1 MVRVAG
7 VNIPDNKHVI
17 ISLTYIYGIGNFI
30 SKKICS
36 NLNIDSF
43 KLVKDLSN
51 IELDLIRKDIYNYF
65 VEGDL
70 KRQVMLN
77 IKRLVDI
84 NCYRGIRHKK
94 GLPVRGQRTKNNS
107 KTCKKNRKY
116 IK

>member
-1 MVRVAG
+1 MVRIAG
-7 VNIPDNKHVI
+7 INIPDNKHI
-17 ISLTYIYGIGNFI
+17 MISLTYIYGIGKSI

-36 NLNIDSF
+36 NLNISYY
-43 KLVKDLSN
+43 KYVKDLNN
-51 IELDLIRKDIYNYF
+51 IELDLIRKNVSNYL

-70 KRQVMLN
+70 RREIMLN
-77 IKRLVDI
+77 IKRLIDI
-84 NCYRGIRHKK
+84 NCYKGIRHKK